1 MKTITLRPGKE
12 RSLLKGH
19 PWVFDTSIAKGSAD
33 AGETVRVHSS
43 EGAFLAWAAFSP
55 SSKIRARV
63 WSFDEATRIDE
74 GLIDSLVERA
84 VAMRDRL
91 QWPSSGVRLVH
102 AESDGLP
109 GLIVDRYNDTLVMQ
123 ISATGVERFRAAIVR
138 SLTKH
143 TGLVKIFER
152 SDTSSR
158 KQEGLEPRLG
168 WVGTAHQGLGAGLG
182 VEPRLTEE
190 LGKKQN
196 ESREGSEGRE
206 GDKDSEGRHEVEGDP
221 GTRITI
227 KEHDWLLSLDIEFG
241 HKTGF
246 YLDQRDSRAAL
257 GRYVASLGLS
267 RVLNCYAYT
276 GGFTV
281 AALTAMRSSGAL
293 AKGGH
298 VTSVDS
304 SAPSLELA
312 RHNAKINGFEES
324 CTTWMV
330 ADVNASLRQ
339 FLEQGVQFD
348 AIVLDPPKFAPTS
361 VHVER
366 AARAYKDINRLALK
380 LLVPGGVLLTF
391 SCSGGVSPELFHQIV
406 ASAGADAQVDGF
418 ILERLQ
424 GASDHPMTLN
434 FPQGDYLKGLVVM
447 KK

>member
-33 AGETVRVHSS
+33 PGETVRVHSS

-55 SSKIRARV
+55 NSKIRARV
-63 WSFDEATRIDE
+63 WSFDEAKRIDE
-74 GLIDSLVERA
+74 HWMDHLVARA
-84 VAMRDRL
+84 IAMRGR
-91 QWPSSGVRLVH
+91 QHFASTGVRLVH

-109 GLIVDRYNDTLVMQ
+109 GLIVDCYNDTLVLQ
-123 ISATGVERFRAAIVR
+123 ISASGVERFKGAIVR
-138 SLTKH
+138 ALVQH
-143 TGLVKIFER
+143 TGFVKIFER
-152 SDTSSR
+152 SVTRSR
-158 KQEGLEPRLG
+158 TQEGLEPCLG
-168 WVGTAHQGLGAGLG
+168 WIDVPQGHPASGPQMGLGPAALPMEVGAA
-182 VEPRLTEE
+182 VIDPDRITRLTI
-190 LGKKQN
+190 Q
-196 ESREGSEGRE
+196 
-206 GDKDSEGRHEVEGDP
+206 
-221 GTRITI
+221 
-227 KEHDWLLSLDIEFG
+227 EHDWQLCLDIEAG
-241 HKTGF
+241 HTTGF
-246 YLDQRDSRAAL
+246 YLDQRDSRAAV

-276 GGFTV
+276 GGFSV
-281 AALTAMRSSGAL
+281 AALHGMRASGVL

-304 SAPSLELA
+304 SAPSLEMA
-312 RHNAKINGFEES
+312 RHNVNINGFEAS
-324 CTTWMV
+324 STTWMV
-330 ADVNASLRQ
+330 ADVNASLRE
-339 FLEQGVQFD
+339 FLAQGQQFD

-366 AARAYKDINRLALK
+366 AARAYKDINRLALM
-380 LLVPGGVLLTF
+380 LLAPGGVLLTF

-406 ASAGADAQVDGF
+406 ASAGADAHVDGY

>member
-33 AGETVRVHSS
+33 AGETVRVHGSD
-43 EGAFLAWAAFSP
+43 GAFLAWAAFSP

-63 WSFDEATRIDE
+63 WSFQETTRIDE
-74 GLIDSLVERA
+74 LLMDQLVERA
-84 VAMRDRL
+84 IAMRDR
-91 QWPSSGVRLVH
+91 QHWASSGVRLVH

-109 GLIVDRYNDTLVMQ
+109 GLIVDRYNDTLVVQ
-123 ISATGVERFRAAIVR
+123 FSASGVERFKGAIVR
-138 SLTKH
+138 SLIQH
-143 TGLVKIFER
+143 TGLVKVFER

-168 WVGTAHQGLGAGLG
+168 WLERADWGPEMKTPAASDPGSLEPLSLGQAGSQGLPGASDLRLDPGAT
-182 VEPRLTEE
+182 RLTI
-190 LGKKQN
+190 Q
-196 ESREGSEGRE
+196 
-206 GDKDSEGRHEVEGDP
+206 
-221 GTRITI
+221 
-227 KEHDWLLSLDIEFG
+227 EHDWQLCLDIEAG

-257 GRYVASLGLS
+257 GRYVATLSLS

-281 AALTAMRSSGAL
+281 AALHGMRASGVLASS
-293 AKGGH
+293 GH

-304 SAPSLELA
+304 SAPSLEMA
-312 RHNAKINGFEES
+312 RHNVKINGFDES
-324 CTTWMV
+324 STTMMV

-339 FLEQGVQFD
+339 FLAQGQQFD

-366 AARAYKDINRLALK
+366 AARAYKDINRLALM
-380 LLVPGGVLLTF
+380 LLAPGGVLLTF

-406 ASAGADAQVDGF
+406 ASAGADAHVDGY

>member
-33 AGETVRVHSS
+33 AGETVRVHGSD
-43 EGAFLAWAAFSP
+43 GAFLAWAAFSP

-63 WSFDEATRIDE
+63 WSFQETTRIDE
-74 GLIDSLVERA
+74 LWMDQLVERA
-84 VAMRDRL
+84 IAMRDR
-91 QWPSSGVRLVH
+91 QHWASSGVRLVH

-109 GLIVDRYNDTLVMQ
+109 GLIVDRYNDTLVVQ
-123 ISATGVERFRAAIVR
+123 FSASGVERFKGAIVR
-138 SLTKH
+138 SLIKH
-143 TGLVKIFER
+143 TGLVKVFER

-158 KQEGLEPRLG
+158 KQEGLEPRVGWLERSDWAPELKAPAASDPDSMEPLALG
-168 WVGTAHQGLGAGLG
+168 QSVSQGLPGLSDLRRDLGAT
-182 VEPRLTEE
+182 RLTI
-190 LGKKQN
+190 Q
-196 ESREGSEGRE
+196 
-206 GDKDSEGRHEVEGDP
+206 
-221 GTRITI
+221 
-227 KEHDWLLSLDIEFG
+227 EHDWQLCLDIEAG

-257 GRYVASLGLS
+257 GRYVATLSLS

-281 AALTAMRSSGAL
+281 AALHGMRASGVLVSS
-293 AKGGH
+293 GH

-304 SAPSLELA
+304 SAPSLEMA
-312 RHNAKINGFEES
+312 RHNVKINGFEES
-324 CTTWMV
+324 STTMMV

-339 FLEQGVQFD
+339 FLALGQQFD

-361 VHVER
+361 VHVDR
-366 AARAYKDINRLALK
+366 AARAYKDINRLALM
-380 LLVPGGVLLTF
+380 LLAPGGVLLTF

-406 ASAGADAQVDGF
+406 ASAGADAHVAGY

>member
-43 EGAFLAWAAFSP
+43 EGAFLAWASFSP

-74 GLIDSLVERA
+74 GWMDTLVERA
-84 VAMRDRL
+84 IAMRDRL
-91 QWPSSGVRLVH
+91 EWASSGVRLVH

-109 GLIVDRYNDTLVMQ
+109 GLIVDRYNDTLVLQ
-123 ISATGVERFRAAIVR
+123 ISSTGVERFKGAIVR
-138 SLTKH
+138 SLIKH
-143 TGLVKIFER
+143 TGLSKIFER

-168 WVGTAHQGLGAGLG
+168 WLQWSDLQSLAAPGVLAKADPNALSPMALQPGPGAEALST
-182 VEPRLTEE
+182 RLTI
-190 LGKKQN
+190 Q
-196 ESREGSEGRE
+196 
-206 GDKDSEGRHEVEGDP
+206 
-221 GTRITI
+221 
-227 KEHDWLLSLDIEFG
+227 EHDWQLCLDIEAG

-246 YLDQRDSRAAL
+246 YLDQRDSRATL

-281 AALTAMRSSGAL
+281 AALHGMKASGAL
-293 AKGGH
+293 AQGGH

-304 SAPSLELA
+304 SAPSLEMG
-312 RHNAKINGFEES
+312 RHNTKINGFDEAS
-324 CTTWMV
+324 TTWRV

-339 FLEQGVQFD
+339 FLEQGEQFD

-380 LLVPGGVLLTF
+380 LLAPGGVLLTF

>member
-1 MKTITLRPGKE
+1 MALQPG
-12 RSLLKGH
+12 
-19 PWVFDTSIAKGSAD
+19 P
-33 AGETVRVHSS
+33 
-43 EGAFLAWAAFSP
+43 GA
-55 SSKIRARV
+55 
-63 WSFDEATRIDE
+63 EALST
-74 GLIDSLVERA
+74 
-84 VAMRDRL
+84 
-91 QWPSSGVRLVH
+91 
-102 AESDGLP
+102 
-109 GLIVDRYNDTLVMQ
+109 
-123 ISATGVERFRAAIVR
+123 
-138 SLTKH
+138 
-143 TGLVKIFER
+143 
-152 SDTSSR
+152 
-158 KQEGLEPRLG
+158 
-168 WVGTAHQGLGAGLG
+168 
-182 VEPRLTEE
+182 RLTI
-190 LGKKQN
+190 Q
-196 ESREGSEGRE
+196 
-206 GDKDSEGRHEVEGDP
+206 
-221 GTRITI
+221 
-227 KEHDWLLSLDIEFG
+227 EHDWQLCLDIEAG

-246 YLDQRDSRAAL
+246 YLDQRDSRATL

-281 AALTAMRSSGAL
+281 AALHGMKASGAL
-293 AKGGH
+293 AQGGH

-304 SAPSLELA
+304 SAPSLEMG
-312 RHNAKINGFEES
+312 RHNTKINGFDEAS
-324 CTTWMV
+324 TTWRV

-339 FLEQGVQFD
+339 FLEQGEQFD

-380 LLVPGGVLLTF
+380 LLAPGGVLLTF